1 MTWLRAGPSFTT
13 PNTLLIKSITDRKGE
28 CHVTDPMHEMSEARK
43 KLNER
48 EARIRKLREGLM
60 PWTRHIPW
68 IVLGFA
74 PRVLYVIG
82 VIAAVAGLSAWAM
95 AFPVAAIALQLA
107 ADMPR
112 RRRSH
117 RAMDRIASA
126 STVLVV
132 LGVGVVLVVVNG
144 TWLADQTILW
154 PMLEVIGWTVVS
166 VGVWGLTNSLVILLS
181 LIVSP
186 VTPEEVAFSRTVVI
200 NLTPDATAALRS
212 IVGDE
217 LKQGKDEVMS
227 EAVTFYADHFAGRE
241 GLG

>member
-1 MTWLRAGPSFTT
+1 
-13 PNTLLIKSITDRKGE
+13 
-28 CHVTDPMHEMSEARK
+28 MHEMSEARK
-43 KLNER
+43 KLYER
-48 EARIRKLREGLM
+48 EAKIRKLREGLM

-74 PRVLYVIG
+74 PRVLCVIG

-126 STVLVV
+126 STALVV

-166 VGVWGLTNSLVILLS
+166 VGVWGLTKQPRDPA
-181 LIVSP
+181 VSDR
-186 VTPEEVAFSRTVVI
+186 VAGNAGGGGVVPHGRHQPHSARHGGPAI
-200 NLTPDATAALRS
+200 DRGRRA
-212 IVGDE
+212 
-217 LKQGKDEVMS
+217 Q
-227 EAVTFYADHFAGRE
+227 AG
-241 GLG
+241 